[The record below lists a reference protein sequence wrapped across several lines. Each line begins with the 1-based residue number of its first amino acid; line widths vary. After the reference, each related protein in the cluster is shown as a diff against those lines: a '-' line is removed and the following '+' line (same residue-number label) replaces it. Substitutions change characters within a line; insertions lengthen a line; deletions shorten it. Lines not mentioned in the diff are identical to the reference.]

1 MIMKNLFYF
10 LIIVLFCAC
19 GAKTPKGE
27 ALVSEGERLDVRYA
41 KGFDVFY
48 GDNYKTA
55 VVYNPWEEGEVQQI
69 YYLVGNKE
77 FETPN
82 DGIKV
87 VVPVENIAISSCT
100 HVEFLNLLGEIN
112 SVVGVCT
119 PHIIYNS
126 DIRERYADGKI
137 QSLGDA
143 HNVNLEQLV
152 HLRPNIYIAASYNQ
166 QDEQAKRLQQS
177 GVKLVFNNEWT
188 EQSLLARAEWIKF
201 VAAFYNKEQLAD
213 SIFSGIEKDYI
224 EASRIAQTA
233 VVQLNNFEQN
243 EQMSDSAI
251 FSPCLRGSTP
261 KGEGVKKPTVMAGGN
276 FKGTWYM
283 PSGASYMG
291 RLFADAGADY
301 FYKNDSSTNASLA
314 LNFETVL
321 GNFHDADVWLNAPT
335 TSMSALMQM
344 DERHDLFRAAREGRV
359 FGFYARTLPDGANDF
374 WESAVARP
382 DLVLKDLIWA
392 LHPHLLPD
400 YEPIYIIKLK

>member
-27 ALVSEGERLDVRYA
+27 ALVCNEEKLDVRYA
-41 KGFDVFY
+41 QGFDVFY
-48 GDNYKTA
+48 SDDYKTV
-55 VVYNPWEEGEVQQI
+55 VVYNPWKAGKVQQI
-69 YYLVGNKE
+69 YYLVEDKSVE
-77 FETPN
+77 VPN
-82 DGIKV
+82 DGMKV
-87 VVPVENIAISSCT
+87 VVPVEQIAISSCT

-112 SVVGVCT
+112 SVAGVCT
-119 PHIIYNS
+119 PHLIYND
-126 DIRERYADGKI
+126 DIRKRYADGKI

-152 HLRPNIYIAASYNQ
+152 HLRPDIYIAASYNQ

-224 EASRIAQTA
+224 EASRIAQA
-233 VVQLNNFEQN
+233 VEN
-243 EQMSDSAI
+243 
-251 FSPCLRGSTP
+251 
-261 KGEGVKKPTVMAGGN
+261 KPTVMAGGN

-321 GNFHDADVWLNAPT
+321 GNFHDVDVWLNAPT

-344 DERHDLFRAAREGRV
+344 DERHGLFRAAREGRV

-392 LHPHLLPD
+392 LHPYLLPN

>member
-27 ALVSEGERLDVRYA
+27 AFVCEGERLDVRYA

-55 VVYNPWEEGEVQQI
+55 VVYNPWKEGEVQQI

-77 FETPN
+77 VETPN

-119 PHIIYNS
+119 PHLIYNS

-152 HLRPNIYIAASYNQ
+152 HLRPDIYIAASYNQ

-224 EASRIAQTA
+224 EVSRIAQ
-233 VVQLNNFEQN
+233 VV
-243 EQMSDSAI
+243 DD
-251 FSPCLRGSTP
+251 
-261 KGEGVKKPTVMAGGN
+261 KPTVMAGGN

-321 GNFHDADVWLNAPT
+321 GNFHDADVWFNAPT

-344 DERHDLFRAAREGRV
+344 DERHGLFRAAREGRV

-392 LHPHLLPD
+392 LHPQLLPD
-400 YEPIYIIKLK
+400 YEPTYTIKVE

>member
-27 ALVSEGERLDVRYA
+27 ALVREGEKLDVRYA

-48 GDNYKTA
+48 GDNYKTV
-55 VVYNPWEEGEVQQI
+55 VVYNPWKEGEVQQI

-77 FETPN
+77 VETPN
-82 DGIKV
+82 DGLKV

-112 SVVGVCT
+112 SVAGVCT
-119 PHIIYNS
+119 PHLIYNG
-126 DIRERYADGKI
+126 DIRDRYADGKI

-152 HLRPNIYIAASYNQ
+152 HLRPDIYIAASYNQ

-224 EASRIAQTA
+224 EASRIAQA
-233 VVQLNNFEQN
+233 VEN
-243 EQMSDSAI
+243 
-251 FSPCLRGSTP
+251 
-261 KGEGVKKPTVMAGGN
+261 KPTVMAGGN

-321 GNFHDADVWLNAPT
+321 GNFHDVDVWLNAPT

-344 DERHDLFRAAREGRV
+344 DERHGLFCAAREGRV

-392 LHPHLLPD
+392 LHPYLLPN

>member
-27 ALVSEGERLDVRYA
+27 VLVREGERLDVRYA

-55 VVYNPWEEGEVQQI
+55 VVYNPWKEGEVQQI

-77 FETPN
+77 VETPN

-119 PHIIYNS
+119 PHLIYNS

-152 HLRPNIYIAASYNQ
+152 HLRPDIYIAASYNQ

-224 EASRIAQTA
+224 EVSRIAQ
-233 VVQLNNFEQN
+233 VV
-243 EQMSDSAI
+243 DD
-251 FSPCLRGSTP
+251 
-261 KGEGVKKPTVMAGGN
+261 KPTVMAGGN

-335 TSMSALMQM
+335 TSISALMQI
-344 DERHDLFRAAREGRV
+344 DERHGLFRAAREGRV

-392 LHPHLLPD
+392 LHPQLLPD
-400 YEPIYIIKLK
+400 YEPTYIIKVE

>member
-1 MIMKNLFYF
+1 MQKIMIMKNLFYF

-27 ALVSEGERLDVRYA
+27 VLVREGEKLDVRYA

-48 GDNYKTA
+48 GDNYKIV
-55 VVYNPWEEGEVQQI
+55 VVYNPWKEGEMQQI

-77 FETPN
+77 VETPN
-82 DGIKV
+82 DGLKV

-112 SVVGVCT
+112 SVAGVCT
-119 PHIIYNS
+119 PHLIYND
-126 DIRERYADGKI
+126 DIRKRYADGKI

-152 HLRPNIYIAASYNQ
+152 HLRPDIYIAASYNQ

-224 EASRIAQTA
+224 EASRIAQA
-233 VVQLNNFEQN
+233 VEN
-243 EQMSDSAI
+243 
-251 FSPCLRGSTP
+251 
-261 KGEGVKKPTVMAGGN
+261 KPTVMAGGN

-321 GNFHDADVWLNAPT
+321 GNFHDVDVWLNAPT

-344 DERHDLFRAAREGRV
+344 DERHGLFRAAREGRV

-392 LHPHLLPD
+392 LHPYLLPN

>member
-27 ALVSEGERLDVRYA
+27 VLVREGEKLDVRYA

-48 GDNYKTA
+48 GDNYKIV
-55 VVYNPWEEGEVQQI
+55 VVYNPWKEGEMQQI

-77 FETPN
+77 VETPN
-82 DGIKV
+82 DGLKV

-112 SVVGVCT
+112 SVAGVCT
-119 PHIIYNS
+119 PHLIYND
-126 DIRERYADGKI
+126 DIRKRYADGKI

-152 HLRPNIYIAASYNQ
+152 HLRPDIYIAASYNQ

-213 SIFSGIEKDYI
+213 SIFAGIEADYL
-224 EASRIAQTA
+224 EAVAIAQS
-233 VVQLNNFEQN
+233 VEN
-243 EQMSDSAI
+243 
-251 FSPCLRGSTP
+251 
-261 KGEGVKKPTVMAGGN
+261 KPTVMAGGN

-321 GNFHDADVWLNAPT
+321 GNFHDVDVWLNAPT

-344 DERHDLFRAAREGRV
+344 DERHGLFRAAREGRV

-392 LHPHLLPD
+392 LHPYLLPN